1 MRIAYAGVFLYR
13 VFFFFLGW
21 GGGVGFVVFRLA
33 AISKE
38 REKTKLK
45 SSIVTTHIQQLG
57 TFYPAEPKHQV

>member
-13 VFFFFLGW
+13 VFF
-21 GGGVGFVVFRLA
+21 VVFRLV
-33 AISKE
+33 AISTHRERERERE

-57 TFYPAEPKHQV
+57 TFYPAEPKH